1 MMLEVMVGVV
11 YMQVDIL
18 VNMDVDKVAD
28 MVMKIPIEG
37 FTDVTLVQGC
47 TPRCSSR
54 ANAGGRATCAE
65 LDISFRHIV

>member
-37 FTDVTLVQGC
+37 FTDVTLV
-47 TPRCSSR
+47 TFWRRFYRRCW
-54 ANAGGRATCAE
+54 G
-65 LDISFRHIV
+65 

>member
-28 MVMKIPIEG
+28 MVIKIPFEG
-37 FTDVTLVQGC
+37 FTDVTLV
-47 TPRCSSR
+47 TFWRRCYR
-54 ANAGGRATCAE
+54 RCWG
-65 LDISFRHIV
+65 

>member
-47 TPRCSSR
+47 RIVLGAWQQKIC
-54 ANAGGRATCAE
+54 AWQKIAKNA
-65 LDISFRHIV
+65 

>member
-28 MVMKIPIEG
+28 MVIKIPIEG
-37 FTDVTLVQGC
+37 FSDVTLVTGDFL
-47 TPRCSSR
+47 
-54 ANAGGRATCAE
+54 E
-65 LDISFRHIV
+65 KML